1 MKKEP
6 IEKESLGNFQG
17 HQQGGIIGDWKNHFI
32 DDMKIVFLR
41 KYEREL
47 DGCGL
52 IYDFGEGK
60 IIICDLQSTISL

>member
-1 MKKEP
+1 
-6 IEKESLGNFQG
+6 
-17 HQQGGIIGDWKNHFI
+17 
-32 DDMKIVFLR
+32 MKIVFLR